1 MKKISIIVPVYNS
14 EKTLDVCI
22 KSIQKQIFEDYE
34 VIFVDDGS
42 TDRSVRVIEN
52 YREKDER
59 IHLFQK
65 ENGGVSSARNYGI
78 REAGG
83 KYLFFMDSDDYI
95 PPYYLSEIMEIQ
107 SQSEDKI
114 QVITGLQKFTCDEE
128 LYKIEEKKAKVVF
141 LEKKDILKIYA
152 GDLLNPPWNKLFRAD
167 IVKKYQLRF
176 PEDISLGED
185 LVFNLNYIATGEI
198 TGFSVLPELQYY
210 YRQGNEES
218 LSRKYYDD
226 YYKTQN
232 AQYLKLRQVA
242 LDLEAPQEDMEVFN
256 DRYGLFLFLT
266 LEYNM
271 RSENDFF
278 KKMAKNSSILKKE
291 EFKEWIRKNEKNRLI
306 RNVYLSND
314 YFRVWCMKKILDKY
328 STFKNQ
334 LK

>member
-95 PPYYLSEIMEIQ
+95 PPHYLSKIMEIQ

-128 LYKIEEKKAKVVF
+128 LYKIEEKK
-141 LEKKDILKIYA
+141 E
-152 GDLLNPPWNKLFRAD
+152 G
-167 IVKKYQLRF
+167 
-176 PEDISLGED
+176 
-185 LVFNLNYIATGEI
+185 
-198 TGFSVLPELQYY
+198 
-210 YRQGNEES
+210 
-218 LSRKYYDD
+218 
-226 YYKTQN
+226 
-232 AQYLKLRQVA
+232 
-242 LDLEAPQEDMEVFN
+242 
-256 DRYGLFLFLT
+256 
-266 LEYNM
+266 
-271 RSENDFF
+271 
-278 KKMAKNSSILKKE
+278 
-291 EFKEWIRKNEKNRLI
+291 
-306 RNVYLSND
+306 
-314 YFRVWCMKKILDKY
+314 
-328 STFKNQ
+328 
-334 LK
+334 